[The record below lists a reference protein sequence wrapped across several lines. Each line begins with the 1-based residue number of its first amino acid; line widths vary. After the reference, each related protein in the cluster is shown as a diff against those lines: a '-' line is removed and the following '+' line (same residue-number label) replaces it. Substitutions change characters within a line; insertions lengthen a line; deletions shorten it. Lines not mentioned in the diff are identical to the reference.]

1 MCIRDSAHRAVCL
14 PAARFRSGRHALLL
28 VGGEFLWRGGLRPP
42 ARRECDHAGGQG
54 GGELTDG
61 TGAIQFLKEL
71 VKNYLLIRH
80 EADVLRDSVEWRK
93 GRRQRGSHQYR
104 LHRYERQSCAYIE

>member
-42 ARRECDHAGGQG
+42 C
-54 GGELTDG
+54 
-61 TGAIQFLKEL
+61 
-71 VKNYLLIRH
+71 LLYTSAPGPVPVQDPEGPEAPVQRVE
-80 EADVLRDSVEWRK
+80 EADGGVR
-93 GRRQRGSHQYR
+93 
-104 LHRYERQSCAYIE
+104 